1 MNHDS
6 DCCPVPAE
14 FIGRLYRAP
23 KHRISEIVS
32 DLSRSERG
40 GLATFCYGRAHLRA
54 IGLAIAADLRLGN
67 SKCQRWQGWH
77 FLFELSREPPS
88 DERPVSYSR
97 QPKVSLAGGDRTQR
111 TTELSEKL
119 GGPRK
124 PEISS
129 DGRW

>member
-54 IGLAIAADLRLGN
+54 IGLAIAATCDLETLNISAGRAGT
-67 SKCQRWQGWH
+67 

-88 DERPVSYSR
+88 DERPVCYSR
-97 QPKVSLAGGDRTQR
+97 QPKVSLAGGDRDTAH
-111 TTELSEKL
+111 
-119 GGPRK
+119 
-124 PEISS
+124 
-129 DGRW
+129 DGTL